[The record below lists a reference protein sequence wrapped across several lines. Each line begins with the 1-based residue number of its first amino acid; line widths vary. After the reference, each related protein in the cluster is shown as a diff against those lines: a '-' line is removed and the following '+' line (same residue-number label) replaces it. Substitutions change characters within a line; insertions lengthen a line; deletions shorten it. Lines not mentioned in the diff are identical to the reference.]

1 MGPTRRKVAI
11 LAAAAAF
18 SPRLAWPETREPIII
33 ADGGAIGSGPL
44 YTRESFERAIVE
56 GADFLA
62 AELVATQDGALVA
75 HPGRELTLTTDVADI
90 PDFLARRTTKPGGA
104 EGWFTENFTL
114 AELKTL
120 AYRDPSARGV
130 RARAGEPKPTILTL
144 REVIAVAR
152 AGSIQTARVI
162 GVYPTMRDPAYF
174 ASIGLA
180 LEGRLAEAVHAEGYD
195 SPAAAMWVSCAEAA
209 SLKAFGSLSRVR
221 RAQRMGAGAVPT
233 NVDSADGIAQIQNW
247 AQAIGPEEELAL
259 DHPSL
264 STDAHASGLAV
275 HAWAS
280 RSPRKPDDTRKAL
293 TRLMIGGADGVAA
306 NQPSLAVR
314 ARAEALRAIERMRPL
329 AMRAQAASPPN

>member
-144 REVIAVAR
+144 R
-152 AGSIQTARVI
+152 
-162 GVYPTMRDPAYF
+162 
-174 ASIGLA
+174 
-180 LEGRLAEAVHAEGYD
+180 
-195 SPAAAMWVSCAEAA
+195 
-209 SLKAFGSLSRVR
+209 
-221 RAQRMGAGAVPT
+221 
-233 NVDSADGIAQIQNW
+233 
-247 AQAIGPEEELAL
+247 
-259 DHPSL
+259 
-264 STDAHASGLAV
+264 
-275 HAWAS
+275 
-280 RSPRKPDDTRKAL
+280 
-293 TRLMIGGADGVAA
+293 
-306 NQPSLAVR
+306 
-314 ARAEALRAIERMRPL
+314 
-329 AMRAQAASPPN
+329 